1 MADKHPYVSA
11 PGGLEKTINQF
22 RNSLPIVI
30 DSDTLKKLG
39 FAPNN
44 ESYILNVLRF
54 LKLIDTDNK
63 RTDVAA
69 EIFSN
74 HEDEAFFKAFSSLVQ
89 DAYSGLFDLHGNGAW
104 TTSKESLVTYFRKS
118 DQTSAT
124 VGGRQASTFQVL
136 ARFSGHGELQ
146 GRRPQKP
153 KAKETLSGRKRQGT
167 TETTETTETTPPVAS
182 ESMQAPMPVMDA
194 ASPKV
199 GLTVRIE
206 INLPA
211 VNDQGTY
218 DKIFKSIRDY
228 LLK

>member
-1 MADKHPYVSA
+1 MADRHPYVSA
-11 PGGLEKTINQF
+11 PGGLEKTIRQF
-22 RNSLPIVI
+22 RNSLPSVI
-30 DSDTLKKLG
+30 DSGTLRKLG

-74 HEDEAFFKAFSSLVQ
+74 HEDEAFFKAFSSLVR
-89 DAYSGLFDLHGNGAW
+89 DAYAGLFDLYGNGAW
-104 TTSKESLVTYFRKS
+104 TTPKESLVTYFRKS
-118 DQTSAT
+118 DQTTAT

-136 ARFSGHGELQ
+136 ARFSGHGELR
-146 GRRPQKP
+146 GRRSQKS
-153 KAKETLSGRKRQGT
+153 KAKETPSDRKKQRNT
-167 TETTETTETTPPVAS
+167 ATTPPTAN
-182 ESMQAPMPVMDA
+182 ESTPVSLSIMDA

-211 VNDQGTY
+211 VNDQDTY
-218 DKIFKSIRDY
+218 DKIFKSVRNY

>member
-1 MADKHPYVSA
+1 MADKHPYVTS
-11 PGGLEKTINQF
+11 PGGLEKTIDRF
-22 RNSLPIVI
+22 RSSLPTTI
-30 DSDTLKKLG
+30 DVSTLSKLG

-44 ESYILNVLRF
+44 ERYILSVFRF
-54 LKLIDTDNK
+54 LKFIDASGKKTDL
-63 RTDVAA
+63 AA
-69 EIFSN
+69 KIFLT
-74 HEDEAFFKAFSSLVQ
+74 HEDEAFSKAFSSAVR
-89 DAYSGLFDLHGNGAW
+89 DAYSGLFDLYAEGAW
-104 TTSKESLVTYFRKS
+104 DTQKENLITYFRQS

-124 VGGRQASTFQVL
+124 VGRRQARTFQVL
-136 ARFSGHGELQ
+136 ARFSGHGESR
-146 GRRPQKP
+146 GRRTQKP
-153 KAKETLSGRKRQGT
+153 KAKEIPSGRKKQKNA
-167 TETTETTETTPPVAS
+167 ETAPPIAS
-182 ESMQAPMPVMDA
+182 ESTQAPMPAIDA

>member
-1 MADKHPYVSA
+1 MADKHPYVPA
-11 PGGLEKTINQF
+11 PGGLAKTIDHF
-22 RNSLPIVI
+22 RRKNLPIAI

-63 RTDVAA
+63 KTDIAGK
-69 EIFSN
+69 IFST
-74 HEDEAFFKAFSSLVQ
+74 HKDEAFFTAFSSVVQ
-89 DAYSGLFDLHGNGAW
+89 DAYAGLFGLHGNDAW
-104 TTSKESLVTYFRKS
+104 NASREDLITYFR
-118 DQTSAT
+118 QTDETSEV
-124 VGGRQASTFQVL
+124 VGRRQAGTFQLL
-136 ARFSGHGELQ
+136 ARLSGHGELH

-153 KAKETLSGRKRQGT
+153 KARETLSGRKKQKNT
-167 TETTETTETTPPVAS
+167 ATTPPTAS
-182 ESMQAPMPVMDA
+182 DSTPVSLPVMDA
-194 ASPKV
+194 VSPKV